1 MKNAFT
7 LNEMENMF
15 EIGGIMMSLVKDKKI
30 EIEDSKDAF
39 YYALTLAIDFEKEHA
54 DTEDYYSDIDEFV
67 VDKVIEEFG
76 AESE

>member
-1 MKNAFT
+1 MKSAFN

-54 DTEDYYSDIDEFV
+54 DTEDYYSDLDEFV
-67 VDKVIEEFG
+67 VDKILEEFG
-76 AESE
+76 VESE

>member
-15 EIGGIMMSLVKDKKI
+15 EIGGIMMSLVKDNKI

-39 YYALTLAIDFEKEHA
+39 YYALTLAIDFEKEYA
-54 DTEDYYSDIDEFV
+54 NTEDYYNDIDEFV
-67 VDKVIEEFG
+67 VDKILEEFG
-76 AESE
+76 TESK

>member
-30 EIEDSKDAF
+30 EIEDGMDAF
-39 YYALTLAIDFEKEHA
+39 YCALTLAIDFEKEHA
-54 DTEDYYSDIDEFV
+54 DTEDYYNDLDEFA
-67 VDKVIEEFG
+67 VDKILKEFG
-76 AESE
+76 VNN

>member
-1 MKNAFT
+1 MKSAFN

-54 DTEDYYSDIDEFV
+54 DTEDYYSDLDEFV
-67 VDKVIEEFG
+67 VDKILEEFG
-76 AESE
+76 VE

>member
-15 EIGGIMMSLVKDKKI
+15 EIGGVMMSLINDKKI

-39 YYALTLAIDFEKEHA
+39 YYALILAINFEKEHA
-54 DTEDYYSDIDEFV
+54 DTEDYYNDLYEFV
-67 VDKVIEEFG
+67 VGKILEKFG
-76 AESE
+76 AEK